1 MIKTTPLYELKKL
14 QSDFPAIQI
23 RCSQDSFK
31 FCRQFYTDDIEIYE
45 SSFILL
51 LNRANKTIGFA
62 KISQGGITGT
72 VIDPRIV
79 AKYAVESLA
88 TGVILCHNHPSGN
101 LDPSNADKDYTSKIK
116 HALKLL
122 DIELLDHLIL
132 TDKSYYS
139 FADEEMLY

>member
-1 MIKTTPLYELKKL
+1 MIKTAKLYELKKI
-14 QSDFPAIQI
+14 QSEFPAIQI
-23 RCSQDSFK
+23 RCSNDSFK
-31 FCRQFYTDDIEIYE
+31 FCRQFYSDDIEIYE
-45 SSFILL
+45 SSFLLL

-79 AKYAVESLA
+79 AKYAFESLA

-101 LDPSNADKDYTSKIK
+101 LDPSLADKDYTSKIK
-116 HALKLL
+116 QALKLL

-132 TDKSYYS
+132 TDKSYFS
-139 FADEEMLY
+139 FADEGILC